1 MVDTAFV
8 LAGGLG
14 TRLKSI
20 VSDVPKPMAGVAG
33 RPFLEHLLDYLVG
46 QGVEHIV
53 LCVGH
58 MKHIVQDHFGYFYRG
73 KRISYSHEEELSGT
87 GGALSR
93 ALLEFQPTKPFLVC
107 NGDTF
112 FPIDTSKLE
121 DAVLT
126 QSWAIAT
133 FATTDIGRYGA
144 LCIAPNGVIRDL
156 QGALSSV
163 QSESAITIQAN
174 SGVWLGNPGEIVL
187 PLLASEISYSLDDY
201 LSQSIRAGTVTALA
215 QEFDETFIDIGVPK
229 DFARAQTMPIFVG
242 G

>member
-14 TRLKSI
+14 TRLTSI

-58 MKHIVQDHFGYFYRG
+58 MKHIIQNHFDDSYRG
-73 KRISYSHEEELSGT
+73 KRISYSYEEELSGT

-93 ALLEFQPTKPFLVC
+93 ALLEFQPTRHFLVC

-121 DAVLT
+121 DAALRH
-126 QSWAIAT
+126 SWAIAT

-144 LCIAPNGVIRDL
+144 LSIAPNGVIRDL
-156 QGALSSV
+156 QGALSPV

-174 SGVWLGNPGEIVL
+174 SGVWIGNPLEISL
-187 PLLASEISYSLDDY
+187 PLLASGSGYSLESY
-201 LSQSIRAGTVTALA
+201 LSQSLRAGAVTALA
-215 QEFDETFIDIGVPK
+215 REFNVTFIDIGLPK
-229 DFARAQTMPIFVG
+229 DFARAQTMPVFVG
-242 G
+242 H

>member
-14 TRLKSI
+14 TRLTSI

-58 MKHIVQDHFGYFYRG
+58 MKHIIQNHFDDSYRG
-73 KRISYSHEEELSGT
+73 KRISYSYEEELSGT

-93 ALLEFQPTKPFLVC
+93 ALIEFQPTKHFLVC

-112 FPIDTSKLE
+112 FQLIP
-121 DAVLT
+121 
-126 QSWAIAT
+126 QSWKML
-133 FATTDIGRYGA
+133 R
-144 LCIAPNGVIRDL
+144 
-156 QGALSSV
+156 
-163 QSESAITIQAN
+163 
-174 SGVWLGNPGEIVL
+174 
-187 PLLASEISYSLDDY
+187 
-201 LSQSIRAGTVTALA
+201 
-215 QEFDETFIDIGVPK
+215 
-229 DFARAQTMPIFVG
+229 
-242 G
+242 